1 MIQVWPNEMKNII
14 EERQYNIY
22 IYIYIFIYSLIWL
35 ATKRERKVNHKYNS
49 TAMFPQPQNL
59 IPF

>member
-1 MIQVWPNEMKNII
+1 MKNII

-22 IYIYIFIYSLIWL
+22 IYIYIYIFIYSLIWL
-35 ATKRERKVNHKYNS
+35 ARKRERKVNHKYNS

>member
-1 MIQVWPNEMKNII
+1 MTEWNEEYNRGETIQ
-14 EERQYNIY
+14 YIY